1 MTFTFA
7 RLCIYIQTES
17 VVAINSNSI
26 WYQLEMLLINDV
38 FYLRNDHHLL
48 FNRIKTAHLIIQF
61 LKSAKKKNVSN
72 NNSKE

>member
-1 MTFTFA
+1 
-7 RLCIYIQTES
+7 
-17 VVAINSNSI
+17 
-26 WYQLEMLLINDV
+26 MLLINDV

-72 NNSKE
+72 NNSKEWKK